1 MDTNSKQ
8 VPSSTAL
15 PDVCS
20 SVLCPFFF
28 LKKKASLTSCSHLS
42 IVSQE
47 ESSMVWNSAA
57 LKHMLKGQFT
67 EEDAFLPAYI
77 RK

>member
-1 MDTNSKQ
+1 MLLCLRLVHQ
-8 VPSSTAL
+8 F
-15 PDVCS
+15 C
-20 SVLCPFFF
+20 VLFF
-28 LKKKASLTSCSHLS
+28 KTSLTSCSHLS

-67 EEDAFLPAYI
+67 EEDAFLPAYS

>member
-8 VPSSTAL
+8 APSNAAL
-15 PDVCS
+15 PEVSS
-20 SVLCPFFF
+20 SVLCPFF
-28 LKKKASLTSCSHLS
+28 KTSLTSCSHLS

-67 EEDAFLPAYI
+67 EEDAFLPAYS